1 MFLFDKYRPIRID
14 DFMFNE
20 NIMEQKLNA
29 LYDQLLNH
37 SKEMSITEYSQK
49 RAIFEFLKRLDDDG
63 KGKMEASKEAICPR

>member
-1 MFLFDKYRPIRID
+1 
-14 DFMFNE
+14 
-20 NIMEQKLNA
+20 MEQKLNA

-63 KGKMEASKEAICPR
+63 KGKNGIQQGSSKNWFS